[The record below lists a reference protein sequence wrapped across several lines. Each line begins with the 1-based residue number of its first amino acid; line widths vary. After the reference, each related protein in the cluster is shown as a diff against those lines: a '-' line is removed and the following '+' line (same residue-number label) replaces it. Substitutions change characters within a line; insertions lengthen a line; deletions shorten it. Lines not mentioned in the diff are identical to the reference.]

1 MCVFA
6 TYRSIYINIYVVK
19 NFYFYPT
26 TQRTWPS
33 NMARILSI
41 LSSLALLILTS
52 AAQDTSA
59 LTITYTKLTMNK
71 CRSSINLPTFQKWS
85 FFQSSFTTTTS
96 GIGNMDSQAMFQA
109 RLKGGPP
116 YNMLIGSG
124 ARGGNTNRPS
134 SSVTSF
140 VFNGACL
147 QNDNTYCECSAQVPL
162 RSPYKEGN
170 MTLFCNVGT
179 GRFCSADYSWSCP
192 DCV

>member
-1 MCVFA
+1 
-6 TYRSIYINIYVVK
+6 
-19 NFYFYPT
+19 
-26 TQRTWPS
+26 
-33 NMARILSI
+33 MARILSI

-59 LTITYTKLTMNK
+59 LTITYTRLTMNK
-71 CRSSINLPTFQKWS
+71 CQVNSNVVSKVFLTS
-85 FFQSSFTTTTS
+85 GFTTTTS

-109 RLKGGPP
+109 RLSGST
-116 YNMLIGSG
+116 MLIGSG

-147 QNDNTYCECSAQVPL
+147 QNDNIYCECSAQVPL

-170 MTLFCNVGT
+170 MTLFCKVGA

>member
-1 MCVFA
+1 MFLLH
-6 TYRSIYINIYVVK
+6 IDLYINIYVVK
-19 NFYFYPT
+19 NFYPT

-59 LTITYTKLTMNK
+59 LTITYTRLTMNK
-71 CRSSINLPTFQKWS
+71 CQVNSNVVSKVFLTS
-85 FFQSSFTTTTS
+85 GFTTTTS
-96 GIGNMDSQAMFQA
+96 GIGNMDSQTQFSS
-109 RLKGGPP
+109 P
-116 YNMLIGSG
+116 IGSG
-124 ARGGNTNRPS
+124 ARGGNANRPS
-134 SSVTSF
+134 SSVASF

-147 QNDNTYCECSAQVPL
+147 QNDNIYCECSAQVPL

-179 GRFCSADYSWSCP
+179 GRFCAAGYSWSCP

>member
-1 MCVFA
+1 
-6 TYRSIYINIYVVK
+6 
-19 NFYFYPT
+19 
-26 TQRTWPS
+26 
-33 NMARILSI
+33 MARILSI
-41 LSSLALLILTS
+41 LSSLSLLILKS

-59 LTITYTKLTMNK
+59 LTITYTRLTMNK
-71 CRSSINLPTFQKWS
+71 CQVNSNVVSKVFLTS
-85 FFQSSFTTTTS
+85 GFTTTTS

-109 RLKGGPP
+109 RINVGSP

-147 QNDNTYCECSAQVPL
+147 QNDNIYCECSAQVPL

-170 MTLFCNVGT
+170 MTLFCKVDA

>member
-1 MCVFA
+1 
-6 TYRSIYINIYVVK
+6 
-19 NFYFYPT
+19 
-26 TQRTWPS
+26 
-33 NMARILSI
+33 MARILSI

-59 LTITYTKLTMNK
+59 LTITYTKHTSYKCQLNSNGGSKVDLT
-71 CRSSINLPTFQKWS
+71 SG
-85 FFQSSFTTTTS
+85 FTTTTS
-96 GIGNMDSQAMFQA
+96 GIGNMDSQTQFSS
-109 RLKGGPP
+109 P
-116 YNMLIGSG
+116 IGSG
-124 ARGGNTNRPS
+124 ARGGNANRPS

-147 QNDNTYCECSAQVPL
+147 QNDNIYCECSAQVPL